1 MCGII
6 GYIGHRHAVSV
17 ILDGLKRLEYRGYDS
32 AGIAV
37 VVNNELQLR
46 RCVGKIVK
54 LEEIL
59 EKETLSSHQGLGHTR
74 WATHGRPC
82 EENAHPHTDC
92 KGEIVIVHNGII
104 ENYLTLREKL
114 KKEGHTFKSETDT
127 EVLVHLIEQY
137 FPKTEKLKPHQLLS
151 AVEKALKE
159 VEGSYALGVISGKL
173 PGVIIAARQDSPLI
187 VGLGEPVSPTGGKEN
202 FIASDVPAILPY
214 TNKVIYLENEEV
226 ALVTQENVEVFNKQ
240 GKEVKKTIQYISW
253 DPVTAEKS
261 GYKHFMLKEIHE
273 QPQVIQDTFRGRM
286 FPDKGEIS
294 FEDLSLAEYKEI
306 KKVSIIACGTSYHAG
321 LVGKFL
327 LENLAGLPCEV
338 DIGSEFRYR
347 QPIIDSQTLALVISQ
362 SGETADTLA
371 GLRIAKTKKAKTL
384 AICNVMGSSAA
395 REAEKVIYTRCG
407 PEIGVA
413 STKAFT
419 GQLTVLY
426 LLSLALGLERK
437 ELPLGLV
444 KRIMSHLLLIPGQA
458 EDILANQETLLS
470 LSSEFFEK
478 RDFLYLGRNINY
490 PIALEGALKLKEI
503 SYIHAEGYPAGE
515 MKHGP
520 IALIDRE
527 MPVVV
532 IATKSSVYGKIL
544 SNIEEA
550 KAREGIV
557 IALAT
562 EGDKKIKDKVDRVI
576 YLPENLEILSPIVNV
591 IPLQLF
597 AYHIAVKRGCDVDQ
611 PRNLAKSVTVE

>member
-6 GYIGHRHAVSV
+6 GYLGHRHAVTV
-17 ILDGLKRLEYRGYDS
+17 VLDGLKRLEYRGYDS

-37 VVNNELQLR
+37 IVEGKLELR
-46 RCVGKIVK
+46 RSVGKIVK

-59 EKETLSSHQGLGHTR
+59 EKETLSSQQGLGHTR

-104 ENYLTLREKL
+104 ENYLALREKL

-137 FPKTEKLKPHQLLS
+137 FLKLEKLKPQHLLS
-151 AVEKALKE
+151 AVENALKE
-159 VEGSYALGVISGKL
+159 VEGSYALGVISSKL
-173 PGVIIAARQDSPLI
+173 PGVIIAARRDSPLI
-187 VGLGEPVSPTGGKEN
+187 VGLGDNEN

-214 TNKVIYLENEEV
+214 TNKVIYLENDEI
-226 ALVTQENVEVFNKQ
+226 ALVTQETVQVFNRQ
-240 GKEVKKTIQYISW
+240 GKELKKAVQHISW

-286 FPDKGEIS
+286 FPDRGEIN
-294 FEDLSLAEYKEI
+294 FEDLEIKEFKEI
-306 KKVSIIACGTSYHAG
+306 NKISIVACGTSYHAG

-327 LENLAGLPCEV
+327 FENIAGISCEV
-338 DIGSEFRYR
+338 EIASEFRYR
-347 QPIIDSQTLALVISQ
+347 QPIIDKQTLVLVISQ

-437 ELPLGLV
+437 KLSLEKV
-444 KRIMSHLLLIPGQA
+444 KEIMSYLLIIPGQV
-458 EDILANQETLLS
+458 EDILNNQEIILY

-478 RDFLYLGRNINY
+478 RDFLYLGRNVNY

-527 MPVVV
+527 MPIVA

-562 EGDKKIKDKVDRVI
+562 EGDKKIKDKVDQVI
-576 YLPENLEILSPIVNV
+576 YLPENLEILSPILNV
-591 IPLQLF
+591 VPLQLF
-597 AYHIAVKRGCDVDQ
+597 AYYIAVKRGCDVDQ